1 MLWYTCLRSNMRVLR
16 IKPQVF
22 TVSQQKPCRI
32 KPIFWP
38 VRVKLKSEP
47 YRIQSLHGNTF
58 LGIVRVTR
66 SSRPWWKDQY

>member
-1 MLWYTCLRSNMRVLR
+1 MRVLR

-22 TVSQQKPCRI
+22 TVSQQKPWCI

-47 YRIQSLHGNTF
+47 YRIQSHHGNTF
-58 LGIVRVTR
+58 LGRARVTR
-66 SSRPWWKDQY
+66 SSQPWWKDQY